1 MIFQVDAEKC
11 VQQMEE
17 EIHYH
22 GVDLD
27 YITTFTDPF
36 QQWWKLQG
44 WHETVEMHLTAYE
57 GQIAFAWCGNGSAQ
71 FVTTLEW

>member
-1 MIFQVDAEKC
+1 MVLLVFQVDAEKC

-27 YITTFTDPF
+27 YITTLTDPF
-36 QQWWKLQG
+36 QQ
-44 WHETVEMHLTAYE
+44 
-57 GQIAFAWCGNGSAQ
+57 
-71 FVTTLEW
+71 